1 MDDRTTDIIL
11 EALRLALTGS
21 GEHRLYKSGK
31 LDGLFTS
38 RHGSAGEAATEA
50 MRQGYLETVRTEVKG
65 KISIEWVRLTPPGVE
80 FIYRHDSPRA
90 VLEEMRSLM
99 HDARSGVPRWLNGV
113 LGELQTLSKT
123 FGDEMQRYL
132 QRLDVLTQR
141 VQEALRRVDA
151 EVPALTEPML
161 AIVPWGLE
169 ALSYLDHRKL
179 SGKADPCPLPEL
191 FSAVRAKFQHL
202 ALFDFQKGLKRLADN
217 RAVRLLPYEAKGH
230 MPEPEYAIIDGA
242 HMLYFASR

>member
-1 MDDRTTDIIL
+1 MDDRKTNILL

-31 LDGLFTS
+31 LDGLFPN
-38 RHGSAGEAATEA
+38 RHGLGGDSAAESI
-50 MRQGYLETVRTEVKG
+50 RDGYLESVRTEVKG
-65 KISIEWVRLTPPGVE
+65 KISIEWVRLTPRGVE
-80 FIYRHDSPRA
+80 FIYQHDSPRA
-90 VLEEMRSLM
+90 VLDEMRSLM

-113 LGELQTLSKT
+113 LGELQSLSKT

-132 QRLDVLTQR
+132 HRLDILTQR

-179 SGKADPCPLPEL
+179 GGKADACPLPEL
-191 FSAVRAKFQHL
+191 FAAVRAKFPHL
-202 ALFDFQKGLKRLADN
+202 ALPDFQKGLKRLADN
-217 RAVRLLPYEAKGH
+217 RAIKLLPFEAKGH